1 MENILVDKSDIENNI
16 NNNRDDIIYTE
27 PAYTESA
34 YTDTESAYT
43 ESAYTD
49 TESAYTD
56 TESVIETCKTYKGL
70 IINGCINRS
79 LLSSTLFIFPAIY
92 GYLVSYKLIMYSS
105 IICFFT
111 SIVNH
116 YFCSVHKYFRIIDII
131 CVNSIAL
138 YFTFHSL
145 FTIGFNTYST
155 IMYICALITLSIWL
169 YIKFKPYLD
178 KKYYCLVHLFAVIG
192 IIFYIRA
199 YIMYS
204 SLSYSYLDI

>member
-1 MENILVDKSDIENNI
+1 MEKIEVDKSDIENNI
-16 NNNRDDIIYTE
+16 DNNRDDIIYTE

-34 YTDTESAYT
+34 YTESAYT
-43 ESAYTD
+43 ESAY

-155 IMYICALITLSIWL
+155 IMYICALITLSIYL

>member
-1 MENILVDKSDIENNI
+1 MEKIEVDKSDIENNI
-16 NNNRDDIIYTE
+16 DNNRDDIIYTE
-27 PAYTESA
+27 PAYT
-34 YTDTESAYT
+34 DT

-49 TESAYTD
+49 TELAD

-79 LLSSTLFIFPAIY
+79 LLSSMLFIFPAIY